1 MFKLLLE
8 MGFEEEEVVAII
20 EEFPPIL
27 GLPVQ
32 HQILPVLDYL
42 EVFIFYIFLF
52 FCGITLWP
60 KTFPAVFGLV
70 ERAVETPHLNAQR
83 P

>member
-1 MFKLLLE
+1 LIIQVGRVFKLLLE
-8 MGFEEEEVVAII
+8 VGFEEEEVLAII

-42 EVFIFYIFLF
+42 EVLMFFIFFIFFIFYFS
-52 FCGITLWP
+52 
-60 KTFPAVFGLV
+60 AV
-70 ERAVETPHLNAQR
+70 
-83 P
+83 

>member
-8 MGFEEEEVVAII
+8 VGLEEEEVVAII
-20 EEFPPIL
+20 EDFPPIL

-42 EVFIFYIFLF
+42 EVSIFFIFFILTIFYF
-52 FCGITLWP
+52 SV
-60 KTFPAVFGLV
+60 A
-70 ERAVETPHLNAQR
+70 
-83 P
+83 